1 MRKLSKTE
9 KAKRGTLEKAREQP
23 KTLPV
28 AATERKAPTYLQAAG
43 KNAWDTAL
51 QQLKARNIL
60 DNTDFALLEEYCAA
74 LDMSIQARRLIRAEG
89 LMYED
94 KNHQVRRHPAFSVW
108 KMSVEQVQKIAQ
120 KLTITPYDRA
130 RTPEVAQEEPEHDP
144 LDELMDNYF
153 ENAHNG
159 EERRARLEA
168 NLHRRKPIS

>member
-43 KNAWDTAL
+43 KTAWDTAV

-130 RTPEVAQEEPEHDP
+130 RTPEVVQEEPEHDP

-153 ENAHNG
+153 KNAHNG
-159 EERRARLEA
+159 EERRARLKA
-168 NLHRRKPIS
+168 NLNRRKRM